1 MINLLFQREKGGTM
15 IQARPIIS
23 RPRSSKTAEVNYLTG
38 TDSPIDRI
46 LQKIS
51 KMELPDKE
59 HFESY
64 MRHKWR
70 MNHKPSTLLGSF
82 HAVSSFLTFYSGLG
96 KSELQDIM
104 RDDVGA
110 FVEHEQDRRLKVTT
124 VRTRLNHLWAFLRFL
139 IEQDIINERIL
150 KRKIKLKV
158 PDFLPRAIAPGDVRK
173 LLGSIEEKRDRAL
186 ILVLLRTG
194 MRIGEVLRLN
204 VRDLDIRERKIHIYE
219 GEKNCLGRVVY
230 LSDDALMALK
240 LWLRKR
246 NMKTEYLFPGLQRK
260 HLGYT
265 QARNIFVKYIC
276 AAGLQHKGYT
286 MHSLRHTFASELLNA
301 GMRLEYLQ
309 LLLGH
314 RNIEMTRRYARLT
327 DKSREE
333 EYFRAMAIIEQGG
346 IHGTY

>member
-1 MINLLFQREKGGTM
+1 M
-15 IQARPIIS
+15 IQAKPIIS
-23 RPRSSKTAEVNYLTG
+23 SPHSSEIEVNYYNVI
-38 TDSPIDRI
+38 DSPIDRI

-51 KMELPDKE
+51 KMELPERE

-64 MRHKWR
+64 IRHKWR
-70 MNHKPSTLLGSF
+70 MNHKPSTLLNSF

-96 KSELQDIM
+96 KSQLQDIM
-104 RDDVGA
+104 RDDVEA
-110 FVEHEQDRRLKVTT
+110 FIEHEQDRGLKVTT
-124 VRTRLNHLWAFLRFL
+124 ARTRLNSLWAFLRFL
-139 IEQDIINERIL
+139 IEQDIIDERIL

-158 PDFLPRAIAPGDVRK
+158 PDFLPRAIAPDDVRK
-173 LLGSIEEKRDRAL
+173 ILGAIKETRDRAL

-194 MRIGEVLRLN
+194 MRIGEVLRLK

-246 NMKTEYLFPGLQRK
+246 KPKIEYLFPGLKHK

-276 AAGLQHKGYT
+276 AAGLQYKGY
-286 MHSLRHTFASELLNA
+286 MIHSLRHTFASELLNA
-301 GMRLEYLQ
+301 GMRLECLQ

-314 RNIEMTRRYARLT
+314 RDIEMTRRYARLT

-333 EYFRAMAIIEQGG
+333 EYFRAMTIIEQGG
-346 IHGTY
+346 IHGAY

>member
-1 MINLLFQREKGGTM
+1 M

-23 RPRSSKTAEVNYLTG
+23 SPHSSEIEVNSQNVV
-38 TDSPIDRI
+38 DSPIDRI

-51 KMELPDKE
+51 KMELPERE

-70 MNHKPSTLLGSF
+70 MNHKPSTIVNSF

-96 KSELQDIM
+96 KSQLRDIM
-104 RDDVGA
+104 HDDIEA
-110 FVEHEQDRRLKVTT
+110 FIEHEQDRGLKVTT
-124 VRTRLNHLWAFLRFL
+124 ARTRLNSLWAFLRFL
-139 IEQDIINERIL
+139 IEQDIINEHIL

-173 LLGSIEEKRDRAL
+173 LLGAIKETRARAL

-194 MRIGEVLRLN
+194 MRIGEVLRLK
-204 VRDLDIRERKIHIYE
+204 VRDLDIKERKIHIYE

-246 NMKTEYLFPGLQRK
+246 KPQTEYLFPGLQHK

-276 AAGLQHKGYT
+276 AAGLQDKGY
-286 MHSLRHTFASELLNA
+286 MIHSIRHTFASELLNA
-301 GMRLEYLQ
+301 GMRLECLQ

-314 RNIEMTRRYARLT
+314 RDIEMTRRYARLT

-333 EYFRAMAIIEQGG
+333 EYFRAMAVIEQGG
-346 IHGTY
+346 IHGAY

>member
-1 MINLLFQREKGGTM
+1 M
-15 IQARPIIS
+15 IQARLIIS
-23 RPRSSKTAEVNYLTG
+23 RPHSSKIEAVNYLTVA
-38 TDSPIDRI
+38 DSPIDRI

-51 KMELPDKE
+51 KMDLPERE

-70 MNHKPSTLLGSF
+70 MNHKPSTLLNSF
-82 HAVSSFLTFYSGLG
+82 HAVSSFLAFYRGLG
-96 KSELQDIM
+96 KSQLQDIM
-104 RDDVGA
+104 RDDIEA
-110 FVEHEQDRRLKVTT
+110 FIEHKQNRGLKVTT
-124 VRTRLNHLWAFLRFL
+124 ARTRLNSLWAFLRFL
-139 IEQDIINERIL
+139 IEQDIISEHIL

-158 PDFLPRAIAPGDVRK
+158 PDSLPRAIAPGDVKK
-173 LLGSIEEKRDRAL
+173 LLGAIKETRARAL

-204 VRDLDIRERKIHIYE
+204 VRDLDVRERKIHIYE

-240 LWLRKR
+240 LWLGKRKPQR
-246 NMKTEYLFPGLQRK
+246 DYLFPGQQHK

-276 AAGLQHKGYT
+276 AARLQHKGYT
-286 MHSLRHTFASELLNA
+286 IHSLRHTFASELLNA
-301 GMRLEYLQ
+301 GMRLECLQ

-314 RNIEMTRRYARLT
+314 RDIEMTRRYARLT
-327 DKSREE
+327 DRSREE
-333 EYFRAMAIIEQGG
+333 EYFRAMTIIEQRGV
-346 IHGTY
+346 HGAY

>member
-1 MINLLFQREKGGTM
+1 MT
-15 IQARPIIS
+15 QAMPIIS
-23 RPRSSKTAEVNYLTG
+23 RPSSSKIEVNYYYNVVA
-38 TDSPIDRI
+38 SPIDRI

-51 KMELPDKE
+51 TMELPVRE
-59 HFESY
+59 HLESY

-70 MNHKPSTLLGSF
+70 MNHKPNTLLGSF
-82 HAVSSFLTFYSGLG
+82 HAVSSFLTFYSCLG
-96 KSELQDIM
+96 KIQLRDIVH
-104 RDDVGA
+104 DDIEA
-110 FVEHEQDRRLKVTT
+110 FIEHEQDRGLKVRS

-139 IEQDIINERIL
+139 TEQDIIEARIL
-150 KRKIKLKV
+150 KRKIKLQA

-173 LLGSIEEKRDRAL
+173 LLGAIKETRARAL

-194 MRIGEVLRLN
+194 MRIGEVLRLK

-246 NMKTEYLFPGLQRK
+246 KPQTEYLFPGNKHK
-260 HLGYT
+260 HLGYS
-265 QARNIFVKYIC
+265 QARNIFVKYIW
-276 AAGLQHKGYT
+276 AAGLQNKGY
-286 MHSLRHTFASELLNA
+286 MIHSLRHTFASELLNA
-301 GMRLEYLQ
+301 GMRLECLQ

-314 RNIEMTRRYARLT
+314 RDIEMTRRYARLT

-333 EYFRAMAIIEQGG
+333 EYFRAMTIIEQGG
-346 IHGTY
+346 IHGAY

>member
-1 MINLLFQREKGGTM
+1 M
-15 IQARPIIS
+15 
-23 RPRSSKTAEVNYLTG
+23 EVPG
-38 TDSPIDRI
+38 R
-46 LQKIS
+46 
-51 KMELPDKE
+51 E

-70 MNHKPSTLLGSF
+70 MNHKPSTLKGSF
-82 HAVSSFLTFYSGLG
+82 QAVSFFLTFYAGLG
-96 KSELQDIM
+96 KRQLQNIVS
-104 RDDVGA
+104 DDLEA
-110 FVEHEQDRRLKVTT
+110 FIEHEQDRGIKVTT
-124 VRTRLNHLWAFLRFL
+124 ARTQLKHLWAFIRFL
-139 IEQDIINERIL
+139 IQQDIIDERIL

-158 PDFLPRAIAPGDVRK
+158 PDFLPRAIAPCDIRR
-173 LLGSIEEKRDRAL
+173 LLGALKETRDRAL

-194 MRIGEVLRLN
+194 MRIGELLRLN
-204 VRDLDIRERKIHIYE
+204 VRDLDVRERKIHIYE

-246 NMKTEYLFPGLQRK
+246 DKRKEYLFYGLK
-260 HLGYT
+260 SSLCYT
-265 QARNIFVKYIC
+265 SARNIFTHYLKET
-276 AAGLQHKGYT
+276 GLQHKGYT

-301 GMRLEYLQ
+301 GMRLECLQ

-327 DKSREE
+327 DQSREA
-333 EYFRAMAIIEQGG
+333 EYFRAMEIIEQGG

>member
-1 MINLLFQREKGGTM
+1 MT
-15 IQARPIIS
+15 QAMPIII
-23 RPRSSKTAEVNYLTG
+23 RPRSSEIEVNIYNVV
-38 TDSPIDRI
+38 DSPIDRI

-51 KMELPDKE
+51 KMELPERE

-70 MNHKPSTLLGSF
+70 MNHKPSTLLNSF
-82 HAVSSFLTFYSGLG
+82 HAVSSFLTFYRGLG
-96 KSELQDIM
+96 KSQLRDIM
-104 RDDVGA
+104 RDDIEA
-110 FVEHEQDRRLKVTT
+110 FIEHEQDRGLKVTT
-124 VRTRLNHLWAFLRFL
+124 ARTRLNSLWAFLRFL
-139 IEQDIINERIL
+139 IEQDIINEHIL

-173 LLGSIEEKRDRAL
+173 LLGAIKETRARAL

-204 VRDLDIRERKIHIYE
+204 VRDLDVRERKIHIYE

-240 LWLRKR
+240 LWLGKR
-246 NMKTEYLFPGLQRK
+246 NPDTEYLFPGLQHK

-276 AAGLQHKGYT
+276 AAGLQHKGY
-286 MHSLRHTFASELLNA
+286 MIHSLRHTFASELLNA
-301 GMRLEYLQ
+301 GMRLECLQ
-309 LLLGH
+309 LLMGH
-314 RNIEMTRRYARLT
+314 REIEMTRRYARLT

-333 EYFRAMAIIEQGG
+333 EYFRAMTIIEQGG